1 MKYDQSELA
10 FRVLFSLIFLGL
22 GMEHLFSDA
31 VIRAMMPDW
40 IIGQRWVSLAS
51 GAILLTGGS
60 LILLGY
66 RMRLGALLLGGF
78 LLLVTAVI
86 HGPNLIVR
94 PSDLPHEWGW
104 LWDVYQRSN
113 FLRTYVCWE
122 VASTSTI
129 TNREDTVCTNSKI
142 RHRLNNSRV

>member
-113 FLRTYVCWE
+113 FFKNLCLLGGCFYFYNHEPGRYSLHQLKNK
-122 VASTSTI
+122 ASA
-129 TNREDTVCTNSKI
+129 K
-142 RHRLNNSRV
+142 